1 MREQDARAAPRLR
14 FSKEEMQPESLEHL
28 SAKTKA
34 ARKKAAKLRPT
45 AKPGNRP
52 GIERPHTDPFPTGK
66 QTDNAAERPLPVQE
80 AGPEENEAIQED
92 ALPISKPDAALNT
105 LEARPQK
112 ARLQTGQKK
121 SAPVALRFD
130 AAPGRR
136 TKKSAVD
143 QQDHRLAR
151 TAAKPVKAATH
162 SIKEETE
169 AQLSKYEQDNTG
181 LQAAHTAE
189 QAGSSALHTGK
200 QIHELRQNRLR
211 HQEEKKAQTVS
222 AHGLTFGDTKAGA
235 EAAASGGSNPMSR
248 KYQRKNIQKD
258 YRAAKAGKK
267 TGKAASKTG
276 KQAAEKTA
284 SASEKAVEYVGKKK
298 HLLVILL
305 LGGMLIFIIQGLS
318 ACSPLLEAGIGA
330 LTLGTYP
337 AEEADVWQAEQ
348 YYVDLEW
355 ELQDEMQ
362 RYELYHPGYDE
373 YIVDAQ
379 EIWHDPYALIALISA
394 YNNGEEWTLDDA
406 IPIMQ
411 MFFDWQYEKTETVT
425 TQQRYHTEIVNGVK
439 AKVWHTVTICTVT
452 LKNKNLSHAPV
463 YTMSREKVGLYA
475 LYMSTH
481 GNMDGLFHGP
491 HVSELKDPL
500 EYDVPQEL
508 LDADPKFALLVE
520 EANKRLGYP
529 YVWGGYTPDTSFD
542 CSGFISWIFT
552 ETGVRN
558 IGHMGATGLYGI
570 SQHISEAE
578 LKPGDVIFFSG
589 TIEGA
594 SGVTHCALYVG
605 NGMMIHCGNPCS
617 YYDIAHGALR
627 NNICGYGRL
636 YQH

>member
-1 MREQDARAAPRLR
+1 MTEHEARAAPRLR
-14 FSKEEMQPESLEHL
+14 FSKEEIQPENFQIT
-28 SAKTKA
+28 SAKTKKA
-34 ARKKAAKLRPT
+34 MKKAVKPPSMNGKAPVQKTYAAFQEKSALPLSDTPASRDTRPI
-45 AKPGNRP
+45 ADEEKAFPAEESSV
-52 GIERPHTDPFPTGK
+52 IEKGERVLPNAEHSTGK
-66 QTDNAAERPLPVQE
+66 SDFRT
-80 AGPEENEAIQED
+80 GKK
-92 ALPISKPDAALNT
+92 KPSSVSLRFGDSPSH
-105 LEARPQK
+105 RS
-112 ARLQTGQKK
+112 KK
-121 SAPVALRFD
+121 SDV
-130 AAPGRR
+130 GKE
-136 TKKSAVD
+136 KKKPIQKVSEAMKPI
-143 QQDHRLAR
+143 AR
-151 TAAKPVKAATH
+151 SVRD
-162 SIKEETE
+162 ETE
-169 AQLSKYEQDNTG
+169 AQLSKHEQDNTG

-222 AHGLTFGDTKAGA
+222 THGLTFGDTKADA

-318 ACSPLLEAGIGA
+318 ACSPLLEAGMGA

-373 YIVDAQ
+373 YVVDVQ

-406 IPIMQ
+406 IPIMD
-411 MFFDWQYEKTETVT
+411 MFFAWQYERTETVT
-425 TQQRYHTEIVNGVK
+425 TEQRYHTEIVNGVET
-439 AKVWHTVTICTVT
+439 KVWHTVTICTVT

>member
-1 MREQDARAAPRLR
+1 MKEHEARAAPRLR
-14 FSKEEMQPESLEHL
+14 FSKEEIQPENLQIT
-28 SAKTKA
+28 SAKTKKA
-34 ARKKAAKLRPT
+34 MKKAV
-45 AKPGNRP
+45 KPPSMKGKAPVQKTYAAFQEKSVLPLSDAPASRDIQP
-52 GIERPHTDPFPTGK
+52 IADEEKAFPAEESSVIEKGERVLPNAEHSTGK
-66 QTDNAAERPLPVQE
+66 SDFRT
-80 AGPEENEAIQED
+80 GKK
-92 ALPISKPDAALNT
+92 KPSSVSLHFGDSPSH
-105 LEARPQK
+105 RS
-112 ARLQTGQKK
+112 KK
-121 SAPVALRFD
+121 SDV
-130 AAPGRR
+130 GKE
-136 TKKSAVD
+136 KKKPIQKVSEAMKPI
-143 QQDHRLAR
+143 AR
-151 TAAKPVKAATH
+151 SVRD
-162 SIKEETE
+162 ETE
-169 AQLSKYEQDNTG
+169 AQLSKYEDDNTG

-200 QIHELRQNRLR
+200 QVHELRQNRLR
-211 HQEEKKAQTVS
+211 HQEEKKAQTIS
-222 AHGLTFGDTKAGA
+222 AHGLTFGDTEAGA
-235 EAAASGGSNPMSR
+235 EAAASGSSNPMSR

-267 TGKAASKTG
+267 TGKAAEKTG

-284 SASEKAVEYVGKKK
+284 SASEKAVEYMGKKK

-305 LGGMLIFIIQGLS
+305 LGGMLVFIIQGLS

-337 AEEADVWQAEQ
+337 ADEADVWQAEQ
-348 YYVDLEW
+348 YYAELEW

-373 YIVDAQ
+373 YVVDAQ

-394 YNNGEEWTLDDA
+394 YNNGEEWTLNDA

-425 TQQRYHTEIVNGVK
+425 SAQKYYTEIVNGVET
-439 AKVWHTVTICTVT
+439 KVWHTVTTCTVT

-605 NGMMIHCGNPCS
+605 NEMMIHCGNPCS

>member
-1 MREQDARAAPRLR
+1 MKEHEARAAPRLR
-14 FSKEEMQPESLEHL
+14 FSKEEIQPENLQIT
-28 SAKTKA
+28 SAKTKKA
-34 ARKKAAKLRPT
+34 MKKAV
-45 AKPGNRP
+45 KPPSMKGKAPVQKTYAAFQGKSVLPLSDAPASRDTQP
-52 GIERPHTDPFPTGK
+52 IADEEKAFPAEESSVIEKGERVLPNAEHSTGK
-66 QTDNAAERPLPVQE
+66 SDFRT
-80 AGPEENEAIQED
+80 GKK
-92 ALPISKPDAALNT
+92 KPSSVSLRFGDSPSH
-105 LEARPQK
+105 RS
-112 ARLQTGQKK
+112 KK
-121 SAPVALRFD
+121 SDVSKE
-130 AAPGRR
+130 
-136 TKKSAVD
+136 KKKPIQKVSEAMKPI
-143 QQDHRLAR
+143 AR
-151 TAAKPVKAATH
+151 SVRD
-162 SIKEETE
+162 ETE

-189 QAGSSALHTGK
+189 QTGSSALHTGK

-248 KYQRKNIQKD
+248 KFQRKNIQKD

-267 TGKAASKTG
+267 TGKAAGKTG

-318 ACSPLLEAGIGA
+318 ACSPLLEAGMGA

-425 TQQRYHTEIVNGVK
+425 TEQRYHTEIVDGVET
-439 AKVWHTVTICTVT
+439 KVWHTVTICTVT

-500 EYDVPQEL
+500 EYGVPQEL

-570 SQHISEAE
+570 SQHISEEE

-605 NGMMIHCGNPCS
+605 SGMMIHCGNPCS
-617 YYDIAHGALR
+617 YYDIAYGALR

>member
-1 MREQDARAAPRLR
+1 MREPDTRAAPQLR
-14 FSKEEMQPESLEHL
+14 FSKGEMQGVSMESP
-28 SAKTKA
+28 SKKTKRAMKKGIRPRSVA
-34 ARKKAAKLRPT
+34 ATKEMEPGSPLSDHRADNANTMPASANKPAQEEAAVQAGEAISASRSDAALKSTDAKFSKSRLHPGQKRASTPTLRCDELPSHRSKKSDVGKAKKRPVKKAAEAVRP
-45 AKPGNRP
+45 
-52 GIERPHTDPFPTGK
+52 I
-66 QTDNAAERPLPVQE
+66 
-80 AGPEENEAIQED
+80 
-92 ALPISKPDAALNT
+92 
-105 LEARPQK
+105 AR
-112 ARLQTGQKK
+112 R
-121 SAPVALRFD
+121 VRD
-130 AAPGRR
+130 
-136 TKKSAVD
+136 
-143 QQDHRLAR
+143 
-151 TAAKPVKAATH
+151 
-162 SIKEETE
+162 ETE
-169 AQLSKYEQDNTG
+169 TQLSKYEDDNTG
-181 LQAAHTAE
+181 LQAARTTGR
-189 QAGSSALHTGK
+189 AGSSALHTGK

-211 HQEEKKAQTVS
+211 HQEETAKQALGK
-222 AHGLTFGDTKAGA
+222 HGLTFCQPEKRGTETKTA
-235 EAAASGGSNPMSR
+235 GGSNTMSR
-248 KYQRKNIQKD
+248 QYQRKNIQKD

-267 TGKAASKTG
+267 TGKAAGKTG
-276 KQAAEKTA
+276 KEAAEKTA
-284 SASEKAVEYVGKKK
+284 SVSEKAAEYVGKKK
-298 HLLVILL
+298 YFLVILL

-318 ACSPLLEAGIGA
+318 ACSPLLEAGMGA
-330 LTLGTYP
+330 LTLGAYP
-337 AEEADVWQAEQ
+337 AEEADVWAAEQ
-348 YYVDLEW
+348 YYADLEW
-355 ELQDEMQ
+355 QLQDEMQ

-373 YIVDAQ
+373 YVVDAQ

-411 MFFDWQYEKTETVT
+411 MFFDWQYEKSESLTSV
-425 TQQRYHTEIVNGVK
+425 QRYHTEIINGVETR
-439 AKVWHTVTICTVT
+439 VWHTVTICTVT

-589 TIEGA
+589 TIEGE

-605 NGMMIHCGNPCS
+605 NGMMVHCGSPCS
-617 YYDIAHGALR
+617 YYDIAHGSLR
-627 NNICGYGRL
+627 NKICGYGRL

>member
-1 MREQDARAAPRLR
+1 M
-14 FSKEEMQPESLEHL
+14 
-28 SAKTKA
+28 
-34 ARKKAAKLRPT
+34 
-45 AKPGNRP
+45 KP
-52 GIERPHTDPFPTGK
+52 I
-66 QTDNAAERPLPVQE
+66 V
-80 AGPEENEAIQED
+80 
-92 ALPISKPDAALNT
+92 
-105 LEARPQK
+105 
-112 ARLQTGQKK
+112 
-121 SAPVALRFD
+121 
-130 AAPGRR
+130 RR
-136 TKKSAVD
+136 V
-143 QQDHRLAR
+143 R
-151 TAAKPVKAATH
+151 
-162 SIKEETE
+162 EETE
-169 AQLSKYEQDNTG
+169 AQFSKYEDDNIG
-181 LQAAHTAE
+181 LQAAHTTE

-211 HQEEKKAQTVS
+211 HQEEKKEQTMGT
-222 AHGLTFGDTKAGA
+222 HGLTFGETEAGA
-235 EAAASGGSNPMSR
+235 ESTVSGSSNPMSR
-248 KYQRKNIQKD
+248 KYQRKSIQKD
-258 YRAAKAGKK
+258 YCAAKAGKK
-267 TGKAASKTG
+267 TGKAAGKTE
-276 KQAAEKTA
+276 KEAAEKTA
-284 SASEKAVEYVGKKK
+284 SVSEKAVEYVGKKK

-305 LGGMLIFIIQGLS
+305 LGGMLILIIQGLS

-348 YYVDLEW
+348 YYADLEW
-355 ELQDEMQ
+355 QLQDEMQ

-373 YIVDAQ
+373 YVVDAQ

-425 TQQRYHTEIVNGVK
+425 TEQRYHTEIINGVETR
-439 AKVWHTVTICTVT
+439 VWHTVTICTVT

-463 YTMSREKVGLYA
+463 YTMCREKVGLYA

-529 YVWGGYTPDTSFD
+529 YVWGGYTPNTSFD

-589 TIEGA
+589 TIEGE

-605 NGMMIHCGNPCS
+605 NGMMVHCGNPCS
-617 YYDIAHGALR
+617 YYDIAHGSLR